1 MIEEKV
7 KKVLQENVD
16 PILSEH
22 YGGSVLTK
30 IEDDVAYV
38 RLTGSC
44 ATCPAAQDTI
54 KDVVR
59 NAILGNVEGI
69 RDVILDDSVSDELLD
84 FAEKDPAGEEV
95 GRLWILFFRE
105 EVFASF

>member
-30 IEDDVAYV
+30 IEDDVSYV
-38 RLTGSC
+38 RLTGY
-44 ATCPAAQDTI
+44 
-54 KDVVR
+54 
-59 NAILGNVEGI
+59 
-69 RDVILDDSVSDELLD
+69 
-84 FAEKDPAGEEV
+84 
-95 GRLWILFFRE
+95 
-105 EVFASF
+105 

>member
-22 YGGSVLTK
+22 YGGSVLTR

-59 NAILGNVEGI
+59 TAILGNVEGI

-84 FAEKDPAGEEV
+84 FARKILQEK
-95 GRLWILFFRE
+95 R
-105 EVFASF
+105 

>member
-38 RLTGSC
+38 RLTG

-59 NAILGNVEGI
+59 TAILGNVEGI

-84 FAEKDPAGEEV
+84 FARKILQEK
-95 GRLWILFFRE
+95 R
-105 EVFASF
+105 